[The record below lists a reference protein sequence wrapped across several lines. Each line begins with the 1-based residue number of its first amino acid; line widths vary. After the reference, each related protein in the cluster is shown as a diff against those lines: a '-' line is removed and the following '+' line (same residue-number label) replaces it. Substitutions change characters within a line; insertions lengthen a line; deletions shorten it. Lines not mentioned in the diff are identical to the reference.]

1 MKFFGSFLVLI
12 VIVSLMGS
20 VFALDWN
27 ICIDKQA
34 PEAPGSLSASG
45 NVVLN
50 WGAAPDSPESTPDC
64 TFGIEYYNIYLDGVL
79 IGTSSGLSYSGDAL
93 GDGLYVF
100 EVSAVDRA
108 GNKGERAIKEVV
120 FPLSDNNPPA
130 DPGNG
135 GSSGGGS
142 SGGGSSGGSS
152 SAASSDDDDVLNS
165 SSDESD
171 NFIESTGSEEE
182 EIVEEGF
189 FSMVTGA
196 VVGAAGTTAG
206 MASGAFFI
214 LVILGFVAIK
224 IRKKKV

>member
-1 MKFFGSFLVLI
+1 
-12 VIVSLMGS
+12 MGS

-79 IGTSSGLSYSGDAL
+79 IGTSSGLSYSGGAL

-120 FPLSDNNPPA
+120 FPLSDNPPA

-152 SAASSDDDDVLNS
+152 AASSDDDDVLNS
-165 SSDESD
+165 SSDENDDFVESISD
-171 NFIESTGSEEE
+171 EKEE
-182 EIVEEGF
+182 EIIEKGF

-206 MASGAFFI
+206 IASGAFFL
-214 LVILGFVAIK
+214 LVILGFAAIK
-224 IRKKKV
+224 VRKKKV